1 MAGAGWSMT
10 RSDGPKS
17 ARRIHCLD
25 NLPIMSY
32 VKRYLH
38 ILEVLAIASAPSV
51 SLSTP
56 SPDSS
61 TLAETV
67 KNALKPPST

>member
-17 ARRIHCLD
+17 ARRIHYLGS
-25 NLPIMSY
+25 LPMMSY
-32 VKRYLH
+32 VRRYLH

-56 SPDSS
+56 GPDSS
-61 TLAETV
+61 ALVETV
-67 KNALKPPST
+67 KNALKPSYT